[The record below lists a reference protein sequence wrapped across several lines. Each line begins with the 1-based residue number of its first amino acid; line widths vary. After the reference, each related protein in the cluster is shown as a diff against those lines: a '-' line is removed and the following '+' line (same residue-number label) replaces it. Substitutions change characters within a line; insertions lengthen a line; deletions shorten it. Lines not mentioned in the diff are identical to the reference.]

1 MRLEQN
7 KALLTNAR
15 NLRKG
20 MTKEERKLWYTF
32 LCKLPVRFR
41 RQQIVGNYIVD
52 FYCHSKGLVIELDGS
67 QHYEDQ
73 GKRTDQERDAYLR
86 SLGLCVL
93 RYANSDVNRN
103 FRGVCEDIL
112 NHLEDGG
119 PLPSSALRETADD
132 TSPGGGGKA
141 PTAPAGHLPRRGRQG
156 PYRPCGAPPP
166 EGEAR
171 REAASLLPPPGE
183 VAEGR

>member
-141 PTAPAGHLPRRGRQG
+141 PTAPAGHLPRRGRQDERR
-156 PYRPCGAPPP
+156 RPCFPLRGKWPKADR
-166 EGEAR
+166 GKGNR
-171 REAASLLPPPGE
+171 
-183 VAEGR
+183 

>member
-32 LCKLPVRFR
+32 LCKLPVHFR

-67 QHYEDQ
+67 QHYEDK
-73 GKRTDQERDAYLR
+73 GKQADLDRDSYLR
-86 SLGLCVL
+86 GLGLTVL
-93 RYANSDVNRN
+93 RYSNLDVNRN
-103 FRGVCEDIL
+103 FRGVCEDVL
-112 NHLEDGG
+112 QHM
-119 PLPSSALRETADD
+119 
-132 TSPGGGGKA
+132 
-141 PTAPAGHLPRRGRQG
+141 
-156 PYRPCGAPPP
+156 
-166 EGEAR
+166 
-171 REAASLLPPPGE
+171 
-183 VAEGR
+183 

>member
-41 RQQIVGNYIVD
+41 RQQIIENYIVD
-52 FYCHSKGLVIELDGS
+52 FYCHPKGIVIELDGS
-67 QHYEDQ
+67 QHYEDK
-73 GKRTDQERDAYLR
+73 GKQADSERDAYLR
-86 SLGLCVL
+86 GLGLTVL
-93 RYANSDVNRN
+93 RYSNLDVNRN

-112 NHLEDGG
+112 QHLG
-119 PLPSSALRETADD
+119 
-132 TSPGGGGKA
+132 
-141 PTAPAGHLPRRGRQG
+141 
-156 PYRPCGAPPP
+156 
-166 EGEAR
+166 
-171 REAASLLPPPGE
+171 
-183 VAEGR
+183 